1 MQSLTYTSRG
11 LRRRGNG
18 DHWEAVLSHTDPV
31 TGEVVS
37 KVEESFDAEMSGY
50 GDAIMDNVIGVPER
64 REPAPSFSVDQL
76 KAMLAA
82 AEEKEASHG
91 RP

>member
-1 MQSLTYTSRG
+1 MG
-11 LRRRGNG
+11 
-18 DHWEAVLSHTDPV
+18 
-31 TGEVVS
+31 
-37 KVEESFDAEMSGY
+37 KVEEGFDAEMSGY
-50 GDAIMDNVIGVPER
+50 GDAIMDSAIGAPKR
-64 REPAPSFSVDQL
+64 REPERSFSVDHL